1 MILIILIKGGKA
13 MSDKIKDAE
22 KIDVNNGLQAI
33 NEDDLGEV
41 SGGGLVDTIK
51 EKWQRFRMSRKEK
64 EEIESLINEYSS
76 LFRKLF
82 DDYKSFNEDE
92 RYKMKER
99 VSEIWT
105 TLNIYANKYPNISE
119 LKFFSKSVKL
129 PQNI

>member
-1 MILIILIKGGKA
+1 

-119 LKFFSKSVKL
+119 LKFFSKSVRL

>member
-1 MILIILIKGGKA
+1 MDDNMKEPEV
-13 MSDKIKDAE
+13 MQ
-22 KIDVNNGLQAI
+22 KIDEEKVTSNKELQ
-33 NEDDLGEV
+33 EV
-41 SGGGLVDTIK
+41 SAEDLDGVAGGIGLVDTIK

-119 LKFFSKSVKL
+119 LKFFSISVKL